1 MTLYGQ
7 DRVVCTVQYS
17 TVQYSTIN
25 YQYCILPFRRMVKT
39 GHCNVCE
46 LDSTA
51 SCTGKGSRKKSS
63 TLNGW
68 ATKALPPPPPRAQWP
83 QELYQIIFYGIKST
97 IDDFPKF
104 YYSYMYAKSFI
115 VRKSAYWYFL
125 QKSDHQDPLS
135 PIFA

>member
-1 MTLYGQ
+1 MTLYGQDRVLCKVQYSTVQYSKLAILHMTLYGQ
-7 DRVVCTVQYS
+7 DRVVC

-63 TLNGW
+63 TLNGR

-83 QELYQIIFYGIKST
+83 
-97 IDDFPKF
+97 
-104 YYSYMYAKSFI
+104 
-115 VRKSAYWYFL
+115 
-125 QKSDHQDPLS
+125 
-135 PIFA
+135 